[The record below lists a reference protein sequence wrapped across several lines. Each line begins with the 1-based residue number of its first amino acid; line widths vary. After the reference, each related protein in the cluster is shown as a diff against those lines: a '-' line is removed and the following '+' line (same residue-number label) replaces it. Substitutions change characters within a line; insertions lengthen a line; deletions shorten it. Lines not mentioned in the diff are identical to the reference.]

1 MKLSYCFYFIQALGK
16 TGRVMNVYSDGD
28 LRIQILDDNINKMWT
43 LNPQCVNLV
52 QRCPNPE
59 QSVVP
64 PPLPDTNAPVFKSSV
79 SNAPETINQ
88 APSVP
93 VAAPRSSPSPSQPG
107 PSASVQVQP
116 PGPPS
121 TSPDRPEMRLLM
133 SKVAQGNLEYVK
145 ELYETDKS
153 IVSNNIELT

>member
-1 MKLSYCFYFIQALGK
+1 
-16 TGRVMNVYSDGD
+16 MNVYSDGD
-28 LRIQILDDNINKMWT
+28 LRIQILDDNVNKMWT

-59 QSVVP
+59 QTVVP
-64 PPLPDTNAPVFKSSV
+64 PPVPSVNAQVFNNPVP
-79 SNAPETINQ
+79 NAQVPINQ

-93 VAAPRSSPSPSQPG
+93 VAGPRPSPSPSQPG
-107 PSASVQVQP
+107 PSVQGQP
-116 PGPPS
+116 AGLVG

-153 IVSNNIELT
+153 IVSILCILFL

>member
-1 MKLSYCFYFIQALGK
+1 
-16 TGRVMNVYSDGD
+16 MNVYSDGD
-28 LRIQILDDNINKMWT
+28 LRIQILDDNTNKMWT

-59 QSVVP
+59 QTVLPTPVP
-64 PPLPDTNAPVFKSSV
+64 GANAQVLNTPMP
-79 SNAPETINQ
+79 NAQVPINQ
-88 APSVP
+88 VPSIP
-93 VAAPRSSPSPSQPG
+93 IAAPRPNPTSSQPG
-107 PSASVQVQP
+107 PSV
-116 PGPPS
+116 PGQTLGPAS

-153 IVSNNIELT
+153 IVSILCTYYIVHTLPK